1 MTMPQYKAPLREI
14 RFLVHNVLD
23 FPAHYAASGHAEI
36 GADLIDPV
44 LEEAARFCENVLA
57 PTYRDGDEIGTH
69 LVDGRVKTPDSY
81 KAAWKALT
89 DGQWAGISSDPELG
103 GQGLP
108 HSLGMIFHDMAE
120 SANQP
125 WCALFTL
132 TQGAVRAIEAHADDA
147 LKQKY
152 LPKMI
157 AGKWTGSM
165 MLTES
170 HAGSDLG
177 LLRTR
182 AEPANDGSYRITGE
196 KIFITWADQ
205 DITDNIIHLVLAK
218 LPDAPSGPKG
228 ISLFL
233 VPQVLVDEQG
243 NLGKRNTVSVA
254 KIEEKMGL
262 KSSPTGVIN
271 LDGAVGWL
279 VGKPHNGLAAMFTM
293 MNCAR
298 LDVAF
303 EGLSL
308 AELSRQGAVEYARER
323 LQMRAPSGAVYPDK
337 PADPIIVHPDVRR
350 MLLTQKALV
359 EGCRMLGYFTAM
371 QLDTALHGEGE
382 AQQKADQLVALLT
395 PICKGFFT
403 ERGSEVADL
412 GIQCF
417 GGHGYIREHGMEQ
430 IARDVRITRI
440 YEGTNGIQAIDLM
453 RRKVIGSERRLL
465 DLLLEEINAFC
476 AANANHQQVGELVGK
491 AAQVAN
497 QWSELTDQ
505 LIAGGR
511 LDPALPMSAAFEYL
525 EYSGYACLAW
535 CWARMAVVAADML
548 ASGQGD
554 TAFLQSRVETAK
566 FYMARLLPRTE
577 SLRASM
583 MAGPETLSA
592 MADEQ
597 FFMP

>member
-1 MTMPQYKAPLREI
+1 MPQYKAPLREI

-23 FPAHYAASGHAEI
+23 FSAHYAASGHAEI

-69 LVDGRVKTPDSY
+69 LVNGRVKTPDSY
-81 KAAWKALT
+81 KTAWKGLV

-152 LPKMI
+152 LPRMI
-157 AGKWTGSM
+157 AGEWTGSM

-182 AEPANDGSYRITGE
+182 AEPADDGSYRITGE

-233 VPQVLVDEQG
+233 VPQVLLDEQG

-350 MLLTQKALV
+350 MLLTIKSLT
-359 EGCRMLGYFTAM
+359 EGNR
-371 QLDTALHGEGE
+371 
-382 AQQKADQLVALLT
+382 
-395 PICKGFFT
+395 
-403 ERGSEVADL
+403 
-412 GIQCF
+412 
-417 GGHGYIREHGMEQ
+417 
-430 IARDVRITRI
+430 
-440 YEGTNGIQAIDLM
+440 
-453 RRKVIGSERRLL
+453 
-465 DLLLEEINAFC
+465 
-476 AANANHQQVGELVGK
+476 
-491 AAQVAN
+491 
-497 QWSELTDQ
+497 
-505 LIAGGR
+505 
-511 LDPALPMSAAFEYL
+511 
-525 EYSGYACLAW
+525 
-535 CWARMAVVAADML
+535 
-548 ASGQGD
+548 
-554 TAFLQSRVETAK
+554 
-566 FYMARLLPRTE
+566 
-577 SLRASM
+577 
-583 MAGPETLSA
+583 
-592 MADEQ
+592 
-597 FFMP
+597 

>member
-1 MTMPQYKAPLREI
+1 MGVDTMPQYKAPLRDI
-14 RFLVHNVLD
+14 RFLVHDVLD
-23 FPAHYAASGHAEI
+23 FPGHYAANGYADV

-44 LEEAARFCENVLA
+44 LDEAARFCEHALA
-57 PTYRDGDEIGTH
+57 PTYRDGDETGTH
-69 LVDGRVKTPDSY
+69 MVDGRVQTPASY
-81 KAAWKALT
+81 KGAWKALT
-89 DGQWAGISSDPELG
+89 EGQWNGISCDPAFG

-120 SANQP
+120 AANQP

-132 TQGAVRAIEAHADDA
+132 TQGAIRAIEAHADEA
-147 LKQKY
+147 LKQQY
-152 LPKMI
+152 LPKMV
-157 AGKWTGSM
+157 AGEWTGTM

-182 AEPANDGSYRITGE
+182 AEPADDGSYRITGE

-205 DITDNIIHLVLAK
+205 DLTDNIIHLVLAK
-218 LPDAPSGPKG
+218 LPGAPAGPKG

-233 VPQVLVDEQG
+233 VPQVLG
-243 NLGKRNTVSVA
+243 NGQRNSVKVA

-271 LDGAVGWL
+271 LDGAIGWL

-293 MNCAR
+293 MNSAR

-303 EGLSL
+303 EGLGL
-308 AELSRQGAVEYARER
+308 AELSRQGAVAYARER
-323 LQMRAPSGAVYPDK
+323 LQMRAPAGAMYPDK
-337 PADPIIVHPDVRR
+337 AADPIIVHPDVRR
-350 MLLTQKALV
+350 MLMTQKALV
-359 EGCRMLGYFTAM
+359 EGNRMLGYFTAM
-371 QLDTALHGEGE
+371 QLDVALHGEGE

-403 ERGSEVADL
+403 ERGSEVTDL

-417 GGHGYIREHGMEQ
+417 GGHGYISEHGMEQ

-453 RRKVIGSERRLL
+453 RRKIMGSERRLL
-465 DLLLEEINAFC
+465 DLLLADIDGFC
-476 AANANHQQVGELVGK
+476 KAHGSHAEVGALVQQAGK
-491 AAQVAN
+491 AAAL
-497 QWSELTDQ
+497 WSELTDT
-505 LIAGGR
+505 LMEGGR

-525 EYSGYACLAW
+525 EYAGYACLAW
-535 CWARMAVVAADML
+535 CWARMAVVAADQL
-548 ASGQGD
+548 VAGQGD
-554 TAFLQSRVETAK
+554 AVFLQAKIDTAR
-566 FYMARLLPRTE
+566 FYMARILPRTE
-577 SLRASM
+577 SLKTSM
-583 MAGPETLSA
+583 LAGPETLSSLS
-592 MADEQ
+592 DEQ
-597 FFMP
+597 FFMA

>member
-69 LVDGRVKTPDSY
+69 LVNGRVKTPDSY

-89 DGQWAGISSDPELG
+89 DGQWAGISSDPEMG

-157 AGKWTGSM
+157 AGEWTGSM

-271 LDGAVGWL
+271 LDSAVGWL

-371 QLDTALHGEGE
+371 QLDTALHGAGE

-453 RRKVIGSERRLL
+453 RRKVIGSQRRLL

-476 AANANHQQVGELVGK
+476 VANANHKHVGELVGK
-491 AAQVAN
+491 AAQVAT
-497 QWSELTDQ
+497 QWSEMTDQ

-554 TAFLQSRVETAK
+554 AAFLQSRLETAK
-566 FYMARLLPRTE
+566 FYMARVLPRTE

>member
-157 AGKWTGSM
+157 AGEWTGSM

-371 QLDTALHGEGE
+371 QLDTALHGAGE

-476 AANANHQQVGELVGK
+476 AANANHKQVGELVGK
-491 AAQVAN
+491 AAQMAT

-535 CWARMAVVAADML
+535 CWARMAVAAADML

-554 TAFLQSRVETAK
+554 AAFLQSRLETAK
-566 FYMARLLPRTE
+566 FYMARVLPRTE

>member
-69 LVDGRVKTPDSY
+69 LIDGRVKTPDSY
-81 KAAWKALT
+81 KAAWRALA
-89 DGQWAGISSDPELG
+89 DGQWAGISSDPEMG

-147 LKQKY
+147 LKQQY

-157 AGKWTGSM
+157 AGEWTGSM

-182 AEPANDGSYRITGE
+182 AEPAADGSYRITGE

-218 LPDAPSGPKG
+218 LPDAPAGPKG

-233 VPQVLVDEQG
+233 VPQVLLDEQG
-243 NLGKRNTVSVA
+243 NLGKRNSVSVA

-271 LDGAVGWL
+271 LDGAVGW
-279 VGKPHNGLAAMFTM
+279 
-293 MNCAR
+293 
-298 LDVAF
+298 
-303 EGLSL
+303 
-308 AELSRQGAVEYARER
+308 
-323 LQMRAPSGAVYPDK
+323 
-337 PADPIIVHPDVRR
+337 
-350 MLLTQKALV
+350 
-359 EGCRMLGYFTAM
+359 
-371 QLDTALHGEGE
+371 
-382 AQQKADQLVALLT
+382 
-395 PICKGFFT
+395 
-403 ERGSEVADL
+403 
-412 GIQCF
+412 
-417 GGHGYIREHGMEQ
+417 
-430 IARDVRITRI
+430 
-440 YEGTNGIQAIDLM
+440 
-453 RRKVIGSERRLL
+453 
-465 DLLLEEINAFC
+465 
-476 AANANHQQVGELVGK
+476 
-491 AAQVAN
+491 
-497 QWSELTDQ
+497 
-505 LIAGGR
+505 
-511 LDPALPMSAAFEYL
+511 
-525 EYSGYACLAW
+525 
-535 CWARMAVVAADML
+535 
-548 ASGQGD
+548 
-554 TAFLQSRVETAK
+554 
-566 FYMARLLPRTE
+566 
-577 SLRASM
+577 
-583 MAGPETLSA
+583 
-592 MADEQ
+592 
-597 FFMP
+597 

>member
-1 MTMPQYKAPLREI
+1 MPQYKAPLREI

-23 FPAHYAASGHAEI
+23 FPAHYAASGHAEV

-57 PTYRDGDEIGTH
+57 PSYRDGDEIGTH

-81 KAAWKALT
+81 KAAWRGLT
-89 DGQWAGISSDPELG
+89 EGQWAGISSDPELG

-132 TQGAVRAIEAHADDA
+132 TQGAVRAIEAHADDS

-152 LPKMI
+152 LPRMI
-157 AGKWTGSM
+157 AGEWTGSM
-165 MLTES
+165 MLTEA

-182 AEPANDGSYRITGE
+182 AEPADDGSYRITGE

-218 LPDAPSGPKG
+218 LPDAPAGPKG

-243 NLGKRNTVSVA
+243 NLGKRNSVSVA

-303 EGLSL
+303 EGMSL

-371 QLDTALHGEGE
+371 QLDTSLHGEGE

-453 RRKVIGSERRLL
+453 RRKVIGSDRRLL
-465 DLLLEEINAFC
+465 DLLLEQINSFC
-476 AANANHQQVGELVGK
+476 AANANHQQAGELVGK
-491 AAQVAN
+491 AAAVAA

-511 LDPALPMSAAFEYL
+511 LDPALPMSAAFEYM

-535 CWARMAVVAADML
+535 CWAKMAVVAADML
-548 ASGQGD
+548 AAGQGD
-554 TAFLQSRVETAK
+554 AAFLQSRLETAK
-566 FYMARLLPRTE
+566 FYMARVLPRTE

-583 MAGPETLSA
+583 MAGPETLSG
-592 MADEQ
+592 MEDEQ

>member
-1 MTMPQYKAPLREI
+1 MPQYKAPLREI

-23 FPAHYAASGHAEI
+23 FPAHYAVSGHAEI

-44 LEEAARFCENVLA
+44 LEESARFCENVLA
-57 PTYRDGDEIGTH
+57 PTYHEGDAVGTH
-69 LVDGRVKTPDSY
+69 LVDGRVKAPDSY
-81 KAAWKALT
+81 KDAWRALV
-89 DGQWAGISSDPELG
+89 DGQWAGITSDPEFG

-108 HSLGMIFHDMAE
+108 HSLGMIFHDMIL

-125 WCALFTL
+125 WCALLTL
-132 TQGAVRAIEAHADDA
+132 TQGAARAIEAHADDA

-152 LPKMI
+152 LPKMV
-157 AGKWTGSM
+157 AGEWTGSM

-182 AEPANDGSYRITGE
+182 AEPADDGSYRITGE

-205 DITDNIIHLVLAK
+205 NITENIIHLVLAK
-218 LPDAPSGPKG
+218 LPDAPAGPKG

-243 NLGKRNTVSVA
+243 NLGQRNSVSVA
-254 KIEEKMGL
+254 KLEEKMGL

-293 MNCAR
+293 MNAAR

-303 EGLSL
+303 EGMSL
-308 AELSRQGAVEYARER
+308 GERSRQGAVEYARER
-323 LQMRAPSGAVYPDK
+323 LQMRAPSGAMYPDK

-371 QLDTALHGEGE
+371 QLDSSLHGEGE
-382 AQQKADQLVALLT
+382 AQQKADQLVALLI

-417 GGHGYIREHGMEQ
+417 GGHGYISEHGMEQ

-440 YEGTNGIQAIDLM
+440 YEGTNGIQAIDLIG
-453 RRKVIGSERRLL
+453 RKTIGSKRRLL

-476 AANANHQQVGELVGK
+476 TANADHAQVGDLVAK
-491 AAQVAN
+491 AAQVAA

-505 LIAGGR
+505 LMAGGK
-511 LDPALPMSAAFEYL
+511 LDPALPMSAAFEYM

-548 ASGQGD
+548 AAGQGD
-554 TAFLQSRVETAK
+554 EAFLQSRLETAK
-566 FYMARLLPRTE
+566 FYMARVLPRTE
-577 SLRASM
+577 SLRISM
-583 MAGPETLSA
+583 MAGPETLSGL
-592 MADEQ
+592 ADEQ

>member
-69 LVDGRVKTPDSY
+69 LIDGRVKTPDSY
-81 KAAWKALT
+81 KAAWRALA
-89 DGQWAGISSDPELG
+89 DGQWAGISSDPEMG

-147 LKQKY
+147 LKQQY

-157 AGKWTGSM
+157 AGEWTGSM

-182 AEPANDGSYRITGE
+182 AEPAADGSYHITGE

-218 LPDAPSGPKG
+218 LPDAPAGPKG

-233 VPQVLVDEQG
+233 VPQVLLDEQG

-371 QLDTALHGEGE
+371 QLDTALHGEGAE
-382 AQQKADQLVALLT
+382 QQKADQLVALLT

-453 RRKVIGSERRLL
+453 RRKIIGSERRLL
-465 DLLLEEINAFC
+465 DLLLEEINGFC
-476 AANANHQQVGELVGK
+476 AANADHQQAGELVGK
-491 AAQVAN
+491 AAQVAA

-548 ASGQGD
+548 GSGQGD
-554 TAFLQSRVETAK
+554 AAFLQSRLETAK
-566 FYMARLLPRTE
+566 FYMARVLPRTE
-577 SLRASM
+577 SLRSSM
-583 MAGPETLSA
+583 MAGPETLSGLS
-592 MADEQ
+592 DEQ

>member
-1 MTMPQYKAPLREI
+1 MPQYKAPLRDI

-23 FPAHYAASGHAEI
+23 FPGHYRACGHAEV

-57 PTYRDGDEIGTH
+57 PTYRDGDETGTH
-69 LVDGRVKTPDSY
+69 MVNGRVVTPGSY
-81 KAAWKALT
+81 KGAWQALT
-89 DGQWAGISSDPELG
+89 EAQWGAISCDPTFG

-132 TQGAVRAIEAHADDA
+132 TQGAIRAIEAHADEA

-152 LPKMI
+152 LPKMV
-157 AGKWTGSM
+157 AGEWTGTM

-182 AEPANDGSYRITGE
+182 AEPAEDGSYRITGE
-196 KIFITWADQ
+196 KIFITWSDQ
-205 DITDNIIHLVLAK
+205 DLTDNIIHLVLAK
-218 LPDAPSGPKG
+218 LPGAPAGPKG

-233 VPQVLVDEQG
+233 VPQVMVDDQG
-243 NLGKRNTVSVA
+243 ALGARNSVKVA

-279 VGKPHNGLAAMFTM
+279 LGKPHNGLAAMFTM
-293 MNCAR
+293 MNSAR

-303 EGLSL
+303 EGLGL

-337 PADPIIVHPDVRR
+337 SADPIIVHPDVRR

-371 QLDTALHGEGE
+371 QLDIALHGEGE

-412 GIQCF
+412 GVQCF

-430 IARDVRITRI
+430 IVRDVRITRI

-453 RRKVIGSERRLL
+453 RRKVIGSDRRLL
-465 DLLLEEINAFC
+465 DMLLDEINAFC
-476 AANANHQQVGELVGK
+476 KENAQHATAADLVDSAGEIAGEWL
-491 AAQVAN
+491 A
-497 QWSELTDQ
+497 LTNK
-505 LIAGGR
+505 LIEGGR

-535 CWARMAVVAADML
+535 CWARMAVAAADML
-548 ASGQGD
+548 AAGQGD
-554 TAFLQSRVETAK
+554 AVFLQAKLDTAR
-566 FYMARLLPRTE
+566 FYMARVLPRTE
-577 SLRASM
+577 SLKISM
-583 MAGPETLSA
+583 LAGPETLSA
-592 MADEQ
+592 LSDEQ

>member
-69 LVDGRVKTPDSY
+69 LVNGRVVTPDSY
-81 KAAWKALT
+81 KTAWKGLV

-157 AGKWTGSM
+157 AGEWTGSM

-371 QLDTALHGEGE
+371 QLDTALHGAGE

-476 AANANHQQVGELVGK
+476 VANANHKHVGELVGK
-491 AAQVAN
+491 AAQVAT
-497 QWSELTDQ
+497 QWSEMTDQ

-554 TAFLQSRVETAK
+554 TAFLQSRLETAK
-566 FYMARLLPRTE
+566 FYMARVLPRTE